1 MKIGAEAFAKVGHY
15 LQMVDN
21 KATALSVAY
30 DPSNAM
36 SEAAFLH
43 SPVTSA
49 VSTNALAYQLRQGAG
64 ATTTRSDVKAK
75 SDEVANLK
83 LDKAN
88 QESQIIILQGKL
100 EDARHTNSNGSR
112 DGQCAKTI
120 QNYKNSSC
128 QQGSC
133 SWKSKKRLLMYLGG
147 RIEAAIQPK
156 KQRFKKR
163 KIC

>member
-1 MKIGAEAFAKVGHY
+1 
-15 LQMVDN
+15 MVDN

-83 LDKAN
+83 PGQGQSRVPNHYLAR
-88 QESQIIILQGKL
+88 QI
-100 EDARHTNSNGSR
+100 RR
-112 DGQCAKTI
+112 CPP
-120 QNYKNSSC
+120 Y
-128 QQGSC
+128 
-133 SWKSKKRLLMYLGG
+133 
-147 RIEAAIQPK
+147 
-156 KQRFKKR
+156 
-163 KIC
+163 